1 MLRHAVP
8 RLDAVDKLWLLPAP
22 IAYWLFGGLASGVI
36 AAFIASVVLNVPL
49 EDAFNV
55 PAVWLV
61 WALGLV
67 VATIGAFVRPGG
79 LDAAQWVTVLAA
91 YSLVPRRAVWQ
102 PVKEG

>member
-22 IAYWLFGGLASGVI
+22 LAYWLFGGLASGVI

-49 EDAFNV
+49 DEAFNV

-61 WALGLV
+61 WALAIV
-67 VATIGAFVRPGG
+67 VSTVGAFVRPGG
-79 LDAAQWVTVLAA
+79 LDAAQWVMVLVA
-91 YSLVPRRAVWQ
+91 YRLVPRRAVWR
-102 PVKEG
+102 PTGE